1 MRKIREILTHRYT
14 HGLSLEKTALAVRK
28 SKGCVYSTCAH
39 FKASGLSWPLPPD
52 ITDEQ
57 LERAVFEKHLHCPRK
72 LQSTFAGSGI
82 H

>member
-57 LERAVFEKHLHCPRK
+57 IILITSIHLEQFSSCQPYQVSK
-72 LQSTFAGSGI
+72 
-82 H
+82 